1 MLKFFPSESKL
12 TRLLQDSLG
21 GRTKTCIIATISPAR
36 SNLEETLS
44 TLDYAL
50 RAKSIRNKPEVNQ
63 RMTRNS
69 LLKEYV
75 TQIEQ
80 LKADLLATREKN
92 GIFVAEETWNRMT
105 REQELHNTDLEE
117 GKKHIEIAESRL
129 KHLRQEFDQSIAV
142 IRKREGEL
150 KEVREQL
157 QTATQALDQQTVE
170 LQLIQADLEE
180 ETIIRKAHQ
189 ETEITLDGV
198 AQDLRGVVHR
208 SLRDVDGLFQKI
220 GNCQETF
227 RFGSLFT
234 TRLDRQSKVLS
245 VNKKVT
251 TSESGKI
258 SSTASTLTRALEEF
272 VNTAAEAISRLQN
285 EANQIKGDELQ
296 TLDAQTKHIELHLD
310 ALQRSVEEIHSHE
323 KTESTSIEEI
333 QFLVNGTHASFVQSF
348 ETWTQQ
354 LRSMMQIVCSKLTT
368 QSSEG
373 LGNAENALESM
384 IGLIDTLSQDLN
396 GYLIHEKKDLNWLM
410 TLANQAAMT
419 EIARLNQQN
428 ERLVQLLEDE
438 KSVALQAQNDLVRRV
453 SGLLCDF
460 VDERDRNLRGVL
472 NLIIDDNQKAQ
483 QDVQSFSAQHQGRV
497 IALEERN
504 GEIASFLHDRTNEAK
519 RTRDGN
525 LKVGFPSNFYAF
537 PPRLTYNRLSRLQKL
552 L

>member
-198 AQDLRGVVHR
+198 AQDLRSVVHR

>member
-170 LQLIQADLEE
+170 LQLIQTDLEE

-198 AQDLRGVVHR
+198 AQDLRSVVHR

-285 EANQIKGDELQ
+285 EANQFKGDELQ